1 MTQGRKELEVG
12 TRLLCNVKNNVI
24 DSKLLSYF

>member
-12 TRLLCNVKNNVI
+12 TRLLYNVKNNVI
-24 DSKLLSYF
+24 DNKLLSYF